1 MENLEKELAAL
12 LNKYNRESKS
22 YTPDFILAQY
32 VLDCL
37 DAYEKAAHKRDV
49 WWDERKGKDV

>member
-1 MENLEKELAAL
+1 MGNLKEELSAL
-12 LNKYNRESKS
+12 LNKYSRESKS

-37 DAYEKAAHKRDV
+37 EAYEKAAHKRDV
-49 WWDERKGKDV
+49 WWDEKKKKV